1 MQLTSFESKL
11 ATDYLYLKIENVH
24 LACENE
30 QLKQQLAK
38 LQNPEKKSN
47 KK

>member
-1 MQLTSFESKL
+1 MQLTEFESKL

-38 LQNPEKKSN
+38 LQNADKKA